1 MQATPTFR
9 PWYMHRWPWLL
20 MLGPAL
26 VIVAGSFTIWLA
38 VTREDAMV
46 VGDYYKEGRAINQD
60 LRRDR
65 VATSLG
71 VALHLAYD
79 AASGKLIGN
88 AKTDA
93 GPLQGKLQLHLAHPT
108 RPEKDLRLPIVTNE
122 RGDFSV
128 ALPMLE
134 LARWQ
139 VLLENDA
146 RDWRVAGVWHWPQQR
161 MLDLIADQPAAS

>member
-1 MQATPTFR
+1 MHATPTFR
-9 PWYMHRWPWLL
+9 PWYAHRWPWLL

-65 VATSLG
+65 AATSLG
-71 VALHLAYD
+71 VGLHLGYD
-79 AASGKLIGN
+79 AASGKLLGN
-88 AKTDA
+88 VQTHA
-93 GPLQGKLQLHLAHPT
+93 GPLKGRLKLHLAHPT
-108 RPEKDLRLPIVTNE
+108 RPEKDLLLPIETDE
-122 RGDFSV
+122 RGDFSI

-161 MLDLIADQPAAS
+161 MLDLIADQPPAG

>member
-1 MQATPTFR
+1 MQATPVFR
-9 PWYMHRWPWLL
+9 PWYAHRWPWLL

-26 VIVAGSFTIWLA
+26 VIVAGAFTIWLA

-65 VATSLG
+65 VASSLG
-71 VALHLAYD
+71 IALHLGYD
-79 AASGKLIGN
+79 AASGRLFGN
-88 AKTDA
+88 VRGRA
-93 GPLQGKLQLHLAHPT
+93 GAVQGRLQLHLAHPT
-108 RPEKDLRLPIVTNE
+108 RPEKDLRLPLETDADGNFSIV
-122 RGDFSV
+122 
-128 ALPMLE
+128 LPMLE

-161 MLDLIADQPAAS
+161 QLDLVADQPAAG